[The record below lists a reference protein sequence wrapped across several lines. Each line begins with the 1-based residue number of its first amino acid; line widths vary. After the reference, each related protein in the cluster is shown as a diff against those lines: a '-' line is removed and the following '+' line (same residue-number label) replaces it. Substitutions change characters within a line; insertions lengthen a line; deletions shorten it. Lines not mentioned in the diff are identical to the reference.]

1 MCDPVSFPMVR
12 GNDRRFES
20 SHCYLRTL
28 LHKNTVVAPF
38 ELQPYRAAALLSHG
52 PGQVGPD
59 VNDR

>member
-1 MCDPVSFPMVR
+1 MVR

-28 LHKNTVVAPF
+28 LHKNAVVAPF
-38 ELQPYRAAALLSHG
+38 ELQTYRAAALLSHG
-52 PGQVGPD
+52 PGQLGPD